1 MRYKGGRVSAIHIG
15 VTKRIR
21 KNNVVRAGLV
31 VAEVAVL
38 WVDKKSVSSTS
49 GSRRI
54 LQRVV
59 KVLIASTISS
69 RLSCRCAEPSE
80 AVV

>member
-1 MRYKGGRVSAIHIG
+1 MRRTGGKVKAIQTG

-21 KNNVVRAGLV
+21 KKSVVSAGLV

-38 WVDKKSVSSTS
+38 WVDKKSVSSRN
-49 GSRRI
+49 GSNII

-59 KVLIASTISS
+59 KVLIVSTISS
-69 RLSCRCAEPSE
+69 KLS
-80 AVV
+80 